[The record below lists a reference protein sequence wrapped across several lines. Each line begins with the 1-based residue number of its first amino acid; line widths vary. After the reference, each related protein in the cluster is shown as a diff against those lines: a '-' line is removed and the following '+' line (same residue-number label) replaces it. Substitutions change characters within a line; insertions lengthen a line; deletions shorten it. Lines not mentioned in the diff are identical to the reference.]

1 MAAEVEDAFEACLR
15 KALNFLAERGFSREL
30 RQEQKSSIKQLLSG
44 GYVLA
49 VLPTGFGKSMIFQL
63 LALMKEASV
72 VLVICPLKSIVNDQ
86 IKEASSM
93 GISAG
98 SLADGL
104 QKDIESGKY
113 CLIFASGEEA
123 LSKNFLESL
132 KREGS
137 PLHDNLA
144 AIVVDESH
152 TIETWTGKK

>member
-1 MAAEVEDAFEACLR
+1 
-15 KALNFLAERGFSREL
+15 
-30 RQEQKSSIKQLLSG
+30 
-44 GYVLA
+44 
-49 VLPTGFGKSMIFQL
+49 
-63 LALMKEASV
+63 
-72 VLVICPLKSIVNDQ
+72 
-86 IKEASSM
+86 M